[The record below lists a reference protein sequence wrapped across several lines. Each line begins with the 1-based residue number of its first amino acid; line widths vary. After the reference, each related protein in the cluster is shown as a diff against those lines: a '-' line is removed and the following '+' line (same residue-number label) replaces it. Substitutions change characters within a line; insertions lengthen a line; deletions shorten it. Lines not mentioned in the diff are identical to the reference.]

1 MRTRVQVLRFVE
13 DVAAQAVGTVIGG
26 AVAYLGAVALGMLP
40 MVDTRNI
47 SVILLVTV
55 VPLVVALVVL
65 RERRASRAH
74 RRMHRQLDHRTHE
87 EAHRLGL
94 PHEHHHVPLHP
105 SPTQEVVVP

>member
-1 MRTRVQVLRFVE
+1 MRTRTEVLRFVE
-13 DVAAQAVGTVIGG
+13 DVAAQALGTVIGG

-40 MVDTRNI
+40 MVDTRNV

-65 RERRASRAH
+65 RERPASRAH
-74 RRMHRQLDHRTHE
+74 RQMHRRLDHQAHE

-94 PHEHHHVPLHP
+94 PHEHHHVPHHP
-105 SPTQEVVVP
+105 SPTEEVLP